1 MVHRRACPVPLAGES
16 RVSQDS
22 RHQAVGRGM
31 TSQRTRER
39 MVQRL
44 REDGIAD
51 ANVLRVMLQLPRH
64 LFVDEA
70 LSSRAYED
78 TALPIGCGQTLSQ
91 PYVVARMTE
100 ALLAGGPLENVLEIG
115 TGSGYQTMVLS
126 PLVRRVFTVERVKTL
141 LEQARRRFQ
150 QLGVRNVVTKHTD
163 GCIGL
168 PEYGPFEGILVTAA
182 PEGVPMALVEQL
194 RPGGRMIVPIGR
206 RDEQAL
212 VRIVRTDDGYEHEL
226 LERVSFVPLLK
237 GVR

>member
-1 MVHRRACPVPLAGES
+1 VNH
-16 RVSQDS
+16 DS
-22 RHQAVGRGM
+22 RQQAVGRGM

-51 ANVLRVMLQLPRH
+51 PDVLRVMLQLPRH

-100 ALLAGGPLENVLEIG
+100 ALLAGGALENVLEIG

-163 GCIGL
+163 GSVGL
-168 PEYGPFEGILVTAA
+168 PEYGPFDAILVTAA
-182 PEGVPMALVEQL
+182 PEGVPMALIEQL
-194 RPGGRMIVPIGR
+194 RPGGRMVVPIGR

-212 VRIVRTDDGYEHEL
+212 VRIIRTDDGYEHEL
-226 LERVSFVPLLK
+226 LERVSFVPLVK
-237 GVR
+237 GLR